1 MYIILMLHVLTHK
14 INHDSSVPT
23 RARMDEEEG
32 STTGSGGVLC
42 LTSGRSYSRGE
53 EVFISYGNLSNL
65 DTLVDYGFVAENNP
79 CNSES
84 ISIQMIRKPP
94 FTLSVLSEGS
104 VDSSS
109 MVTLRWY
116 LANEEEMENFSSLEQ
131 GFGLGAL
138 TRPLS
143 ERNELDVQSFIASTL
158 DGALFD
164 AKAGA
169 AEAGND
175 DLVRH
180 YLNERSTL
188 LNEGIQKITIES

>member
-1 MYIILMLHVLTHK
+1 
-14 INHDSSVPT
+14 
-23 RARMDEEEG
+23 MDEDDDG
-32 STTGSGGVLC
+32 PTSGSGGVLC

-53 EVFISYGNLSNL
+53 EVFISYGKLTNL
-65 DTLVDYGFVAENNP
+65 DTLVDYGFVTENNP

-94 FTLSVLSEGS
+94 FTLTVLADGS
-104 VDSSS
+104 VDSGSKA
-109 MVTLRWY
+109 TLRWY
-116 LANEEEMENFSSLEQ
+116 LANEEEMEIFSSLEK
-131 GFGLGAL
+131 GSGLGVLAK
-138 TRPLS
+138 PLS

-175 DLVRH
+175 DLVRR
-180 YLNERSTL
+180 YLKERSKL
-188 LNEGIQKITIES
+188 LNEGIQKIRSKYPNLEY